1 MKYRNL
7 QVCDTLAMDAEAIH
21 AEQIGYNPPDFESCY
36 SLARKQDAHD
46 FAVRHAIM
54 LEARD
59 ASEKIEYLPGANAR
73 GISKATA
80 LLINAA
86 KSRSMVEWKH
96 CMTHEEAETEFRML
110 TLRIADDL
118 KVHRQ
123 QGKWVYRAGT
133 DGYPGFRSL
142 LHLKA
147 LGHWNSGLQ
156 EQKDA
161 FLDDGAIS
169 YLMYSNL
176 LLCDHCDSCGATFQ
190 AYGNSQFRPA
200 CICFTDGRFG
210 KLIEMVEKSAA
221 AAVLPLMQAESN
233 RIMDRDVSFDE
244 LNSYAHWKMQHDEF
258 PPIDAWNQGKHP
270 HPHWTA
276 AIKRFA
282 PTPLSVTP
290 LAIDLDSY

>member
-1 MKYRNL
+1 MTKYRNL
-7 QVCDTLAMDAEAIH
+7 HSPAMDIEAIH
-21 AEQIGYNPPDFESCY
+21 AE
-36 SLARKQDAHD
+36 
-46 FAVRHAIM
+46 
-54 LEARD
+54 
-59 ASEKIEYLPGANAR
+59 KIEYMPGANAR

-86 KSRSMVEWKH
+86 ESRSMVEWKH
-96 CMTHEEAETEFRML
+96 AMTLEEAETEFRML
-110 TLRIADDL
+110 TLRIDQDL
-118 KVHRQ
+118 KVHCQ
-123 QGKWVYRAGT
+123 QAKWMTHAGT

-147 LGHWNSGLQ
+147 LGHWNSNLQ

-169 YLMYSNL
+169 YLMYCNL

-233 RIMDRDVSFDE
+233 RVMNRDVSFDE

-258 PPIDAWNQGKHP
+258 PPIDTWNQGKHP

-282 PTPLSVTP
+282 PMPLSVKP
-290 LAIDLDSY
+290 LAMDMDSY

>member
-1 MKYRNL
+1 
-7 QVCDTLAMDAEAIH
+7 MDAEAIY

-36 SLARKQDAHD
+36 SLAGKQDAHE
-46 FAVRHAIM
+46 FAARHATM

-59 ASEKIEYLPGANAR
+59 ALEPEKIEYMPGANAR

-80 LLINAA
+80 LLISAA
-86 KSRSMVEWKH
+86 ECRSRLEWRWGV
-96 CMTHEEAETEFRML
+96 THEEAETEFRML
-110 TLRIADDL
+110 SRRIADDL

-133 DGYPGFRSL
+133 DGYPGSRCL
-142 LHLKA
+142 LHMKT
-147 LGHWNSGLQ
+147 LGRWNSVLQ
-156 EQKDA
+156 VQKDE
-161 FLDDGAIS
+161 FLDDGSVS
-169 YLMYSNL
+169 YLMYCNF

-200 CICFTDGRFG
+200 CMCFTDGRFG

-233 RIMDRDVSFDE
+233 RVMNRDVSFDE

-258 PPIDAWNQGKHP
+258 PPIDRGRFSDLPPNMMKP
-270 HPHWTA
+270 TNA
-276 AIKRFA
+276 ARKKI
-282 PTPLSVTP
+282 LHNGCSVATI
-290 LAIDLDSY
+290 AKFK